1 MQIMDY
7 ASLPHFCRREGSGS
21 SRHSRTEKDDNCF
34 SLDNVFHQELYD
46 FVNKQAELKDRV
58 APIKQGSFHV
68 DFPEPAPNDAKI
80 AETIQSEFQ
89 KLGDQDKLCNGL
101 GKLEIN
107 GH

>member
-1 MQIMDY
+1 MDY

-34 SLDNVFHQELYD
+34 SLDNTYHQQLYD
-46 FVNKQAELKDRV
+46 FVKRQAELKDRV
-58 APIKQGSFHV
+58 APVKQGSFHV
-68 DFPEPAPNDAKI
+68 DFPEPAPDDAKI

-89 KLGDQDKLCNGL
+89 RLGDQSKLSKSLSNL
-101 GKLEIN
+101 DIN